1 MNRMPSDELPSLPQ
15 TDPAPGRAAPH
26 AAGRTAI
33 ADTRESAA
41 EHAGQSADEPVVD
54 APMSLSMRVLAWLP
68 LRLWTDC
75 GVCLFWRGAAVGAL
89 AAGTLMALAWAA
101 M

>member
-1 MNRMPSDELPSLPQ
+1 MNRMPSHELPSLPQ
-15 TDPAPGRAAPH
+15 TDPAPGRAAPGDAEC
-26 AAGRTAI
+26 AAVAG
-33 ADTRESAA
+33 TREPAA
-41 EHAGQSADEPVVD
+41 EHAGQSADAPVVD
-54 APMSLSMRVLAWLP
+54 APMSLSTRVLAWLP

-89 AAGTLMALAWAA
+89 AAGALMALAWVV